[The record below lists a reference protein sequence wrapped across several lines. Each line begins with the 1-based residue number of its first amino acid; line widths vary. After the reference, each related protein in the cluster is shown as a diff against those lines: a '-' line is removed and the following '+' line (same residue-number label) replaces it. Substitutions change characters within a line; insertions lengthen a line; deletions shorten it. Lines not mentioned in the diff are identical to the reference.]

1 MKETIESI
9 MSLGD
14 DDYYALGE
22 EEKIVYNAQSILNAV
37 NGSGLLE
44 YYKGVCGGY
53 ACDAIEQLYSIGM
66 DEIAAVMESANAIF
80 PESYP
85 PEDITERLDVIS
97 DFEDEFASLFDEWT
111 DEILEFSQA
120 LEDEIKN
127 IEKELEEAE

>member
-127 IEKELEEAE
+127 IGKELEEAE